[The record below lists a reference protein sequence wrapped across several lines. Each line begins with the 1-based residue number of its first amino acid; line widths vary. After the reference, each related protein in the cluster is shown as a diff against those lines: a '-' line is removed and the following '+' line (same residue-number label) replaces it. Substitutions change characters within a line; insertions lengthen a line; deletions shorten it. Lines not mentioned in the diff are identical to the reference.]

1 MPKININISN
11 SFLKKLDDISKKENM
26 NRSEFIREAVENFI
40 AFKQDEESQQIRK
53 KKIEDAIQ
61 FFGKMS
67 RKNKNW
73 DGVKEI
79 NKWRELRKTNWLFS

>member
-1 MPKININISN
+1 MPKINININ
-11 SFLKKLDDISKKENM
+11 DSFLEKLDVISKKENV

-40 AFKQDEESQQIRK
+40 ALKQEEKSRQIRK

-61 FFGKMS
+61 YFDKMS

-73 DGVKEI
+73 DGVREI
-79 NKWRELRKTNWLFS
+79 NKWRESRKIN

>member
-1 MPKININISN
+1 MAKINININ
-11 SFLKKLDDISKKENM
+11 DSFLKRLDDISKKENV

-40 AFKQDEESQQIRK
+40 AIKQEEESKRTKK

-61 FFGKMS
+61 FFDKMS

-79 NKWRELRKTNWLFS
+79 NKWRESRKIN

>member
-1 MPKININISN
+1 MPKINININ
-11 SFLKKLDDISKKENM
+11 DSFLEKLDYISKKENV

-40 AFKQDEESQQIRK
+40 TIKQDEESQQTRK

-61 FFGKMS
+61 FFDKMS

-79 NKWRELRKTNWLFS
+79 NKWRESRKIN

>member
-1 MPKININISN
+1 MPKINININ
-11 SFLKKLDDISKKENM
+11 DSFLEKLDDISKKEDM

-40 AFKQDEESQQIRK
+40 AFKQGEESQQIRK
-53 KKIEDAIQ
+53 NKIEEAIQ
-61 FFGKMS
+61 FFDKMS

-79 NKWRELRKTNWLFS
+79 IKWRESRKID

>member
-1 MPKININISN
+1 MTKINLNINDG
-11 SFLKKLDDISKKENM
+11 FLKKLDEISKKENM
-26 NRSEFIREAVENFI
+26 NRSEFIREAVENFMAI
-40 AFKQDEESQQIRK
+40 KQEEESRQIRK

-67 RKNKNW
+67 RKNKDW

-79 NKWRELRKTNWLFS
+79 SKWRESRKIN